1 MIVYLVSFD
10 DLLRKKLVIVVNK
23 IRMKI
28 ETNRTS
34 RGEIGSFRAGRSRD
48 FLDFPS
54 FPQWNSPGER
64 Y

>member
-1 MIVYLVSFD
+1 MIVYLVSFV
-10 DLLRKKLVIVVNK
+10 DLLGKKLLVIVVDK

-54 FPQWNSPGER
+54 FPQ
-64 Y
+64 

>member
-54 FPQWNSPGER
+54 FPQ
-64 Y
+64 